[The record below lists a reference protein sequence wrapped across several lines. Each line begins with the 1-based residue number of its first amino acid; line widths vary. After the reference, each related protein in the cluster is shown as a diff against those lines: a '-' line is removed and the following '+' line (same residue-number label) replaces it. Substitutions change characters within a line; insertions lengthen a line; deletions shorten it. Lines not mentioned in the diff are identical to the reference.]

1 MLTVDEIAF
10 KMHADPAK
18 LRELRPD
25 QWDHINQRFH
35 RLLTGEP
42 VLLLEFEHYGI
53 TVEFLDPAD

>member
-1 MLTVDEIAF
+1 MEALDQVAF
-10 KMHADPAK
+10 TMHADPAK

-53 TVEFLDPAD
+53 SVELLDLTD

>member
-42 VLLLEFEHYGI
+42 GCSSGI
-53 TVEFLDPAD
+53 LGSP